1 MSQSVLSVHRGDSQ
15 KSRGTHL
22 LETYENCLPNFDGL
36 DEEQHLKFVKA
47 IRLVSDQFKLSE
59 IRFEDQALAQ
69 VQPMIDR
76 LRQIYNQYLLKNS
89 IVASAIFIALAH
101 IESYYIDD
109 PDAKLVHNLT
119 GLHIYSP
126 IQWLEQKDN
135 DVTLAKF

>member
-1 MSQSVLSVHRGDSQ
+1 MSQVVQILDEGPSTKLRGSA
-15 KSRGTHL
+15 L
-22 LETYENCLPNFDGL
+22 LESYENCLPNFDSL

-47 IRLVSDQFKLSE
+47 IRMISDQFKISE
-59 IRFEDQALAQ
+59 MRFEDQILAQ

-76 LRQIYNQYLLKNS
+76 LTQLYNQYLLKNS
-89 IVASAIFIALAH
+89 IVASAIFISLAH

-126 IQWLEQKDN
+126 IQWLEQRENRVRLEKS
-135 DVTLAKF
+135 